1 MGGVQN
7 TAFPTIAQAP
17 GTANNTSGNE
27 FFDTTFATFDNTMC
41 VQLRRLILIVT
52 AADIGS

>member
-7 TAFPTIAQAP
+7 TAFPTVAQAP

-27 FFDTTFATFDNTMC
+27 FFDTTSTIFDNKMYIR
-41 VQLRRLILIVT
+41 LRGL
-52 AADIGS
+52 